1 MGGDPPPRDQN
12 DPQKGPPQ
20 GGDPPPQG
28 DPPLGGGTPPQ
39 KVKNDPPGPKIDPL
53 TRSATKNAPEKS
65 PMKKAE
71 KLHNQGGALG
81 APLFDP
87 QNGQKDPPRG
97 GGPPPTPK
105 WTKMTPKW
113 SKMTQKWSKWT
124 PIRGPPPSGGGTP
137 PLDPNGSPRALQR
150 SFIIPKDQSFYPKVN
165 QMTQKWSKI
174 DHEFLWF

>member
-1 MGGDPPPRDQN
+1 MTPKRGPPR
-12 DPQKGPPQ
+12 

-87 QNGQKDPPRG
+87 QNGQKAPPPG
-97 GGPPPTPK
+97 GGSPPTPK

-124 PIRGPPPSGGGTP
+124 PIRGPPPPGGVP
-137 PLDPNGSPRALQR
+137 PPSTLMGPLEHS
-150 SFIIPKDQSFYPKVN
+150 KDHSLYPKIN
-165 QMTQKWSKI
+165 HSTLKSIK
-174 DHEFLWF
+174 